1 MSSLWGR
8 HRRAHTVSH
17 AQGGAS
23 PRGRWLP
30 ALAAPYVALLVG
42 AVAGS
47 LPAVL
52 VSVAAALVVDPW
64 VRRTWPDS
72 EERLDAAGMGP
83 VQRFFLRVV
92 LLGLVVAAQPG
103 VTGLLAGSLLLGAG
117 LVAVACG
124 LWTVL
129 ERRSR
134 RRLRHRIA
142 WRGLEGVGLPAGPPA
157 ITPAT
162 FPGATAGA
170 VSVPPVEVFLLAGV
184 VLSLALDSWA
194 PAWGGLVVTLLVAF
208 AFVGEA
214 LRVERASAQ
223 APTTADLMPTLVDAL
238 TRLAPEV
245 VVYFS
250 SPDSGTYALRVWLDT
265 IRRFT
270 NPVLIVLREAHHLEQ
285 LDLAGLPVVV
295 LPQAADVEA
304 AQVPSM
310 RVVLYPTNVVKNNHM
325 IRLPG
330 LRHAFIGHG
339 DSDKAGSF
347 SPVTR
352 VYDEIWVA
360 GEAGR
365 DRYVTAGE
373 GVRPEQVRL
382 VSRPQ
387 TAGLVRRPV
396 GAGPVPTV
404 LYAPT
409 WEGFYDES
417 DYCSVAS
424 PGLEAVRAMVASG
437 RVRVLFKPHPA
448 SGDRREDVLAALAG
462 IEALVAGAPHARV
475 PDGPEALYDAMNE
488 ADLLISDVSSV
499 LSDWLACGRPYLV
512 TNPQRL
518 PAEELHSRFPTT
530 RGGAVL
536 APGQDVLPLVDV
548 AVGADPMAG
557 AREELSR
564 YLLGPHRQD
573 PMQDFVDEVAA
584 FVARTPSP
592 RSDRLEEAR

>member
-1 MSSLWGR
+1 M
-8 HRRAHTVSH
+8 
-17 AQGGAS
+17 
-23 PRGRWLP
+23 
-30 ALAAPYVALLVG
+30 
-42 AVAGS
+42 AGS

-72 EERLDAAGMGP
+72 EERLEAAGLGP
-83 VQRFFLRVV
+83 VPRFFLRVA

-142 WRGLEGVGLPAGPPA
+142 WQGLEGVGLPAGPPA
-157 ITPAT
+157 VTPAT

-184 VLSLALDSWA
+184 VLSLALDTWA
-194 PAWGGLVVTLLVAF
+194 PAWGGLVVTLLVAL

-270 NPVLIVLREAHHLEQ
+270 NPVAHRP
-285 LDLAGLPVVV
+285 AGGP
-295 LPQAADVEA
+295 PPRASSTSAGCRSSCCPRRPTSRRPRS
-304 AQVPSM
+304 PSM

-365 DRYVTAGE
+365 DRYVAAGE

-417 DYCSVAS
+417 DYCSVVS

-462 IEALVAGAPHARV
+462 IEALVADAPHARV

-536 APGQDVLPLVDV
+536 APGEDVLPLVDV